1 MQASCS
7 HFLFTN
13 TRTVPKGWRHG
24 LRTSCVE
31 RRSQPISPF
40 GISSRSSVL
49 EPFRSRRKRSPSR
62 AHTRRN
68 PGGGSRFIISTSGRS
83 TISPVFFV
91 ILHVAHTCFP
101 HYPLF
106 NAYRSLITCILEPPP
121 RRHHLFTPSHSRIA
135 LCFLKPWNT
144 VLYYLLPAISPS
156 RKTGAKISKYDTVM
170 PI

>member
-1 MQASCS
+1 MLTLLVHKYSNGAKRLASRS
-7 HFLFTN
+7 ANLVRRAPFT
-13 TRTVPKGWRHG
+13 TDLTLWH
-24 LRTSCVE
+24 
-31 RRSQPISPF
+31 
-40 GISSRSSVL
+40 SSRSSVL
-49 EPFRSRRKRSPSR
+49 EPFRSRRKRSPGR

-101 HYPLF
+101 YYPLF
-106 NAYRSLITCILEPPP
+106 NAYRSLITLYLNLP
-121 RRHHLFTPSHSRIA
+121 RDVITCSPLHIHESRYV
-135 LCFLKPWNT
+135 FLKPWNT

-156 RKTGAKISKYDTVM
+156 RKTGAKISEYDTVM